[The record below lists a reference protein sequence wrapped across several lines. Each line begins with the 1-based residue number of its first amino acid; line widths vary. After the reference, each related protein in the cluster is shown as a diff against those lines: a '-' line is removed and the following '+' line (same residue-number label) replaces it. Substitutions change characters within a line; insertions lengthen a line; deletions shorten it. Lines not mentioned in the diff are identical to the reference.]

1 MSTRNATERFVSN
14 LIACQ
19 TRVYTYILALL
30 ADADLADE
38 VLSETNLVL
47 WRKADEFVEGT
58 DFGAWACTVARYQ
71 VLAARQRLARD
82 QVVFDDAVLARIAEA
97 APERTRDMDARRR
110 ALRQCLRSLSR
121 DQQQLIQA
129 RYAGDGSVKALAAR
143 LGRSVGSISQ
153 TLYRLRN
160 LLLACIQRRMAEESR

>member
-1 MSTRNATERFVSN
+1 MSTRNATERFVQR
-14 LIACQ
+14 LIECQ
-19 TRVYTYILALL
+19 PRVYAYVLAML

-71 VLAARQRLARD
+71 VMAARQKLARD
-82 QVVFDDAVLARIAEA
+82 RMVFDDDVLASIADA
-97 APERTRDMDARRR
+97 APDRTVDIDDRRR
-110 ALRQCLRSLSR
+110 ALRHCLHSLSR
-121 DQQQLIQA
+121 DQQQLIHA
-129 RYAGDGSVKALAAR
+129 RYAGDGTVRSLAR
-143 LGRSVGSISQ
+143 QLGRPAGSISQ

-160 LLLACIQRRMAEESR
+160 LLLTCIERRLSEGRS